1 MRRLK
6 SFLLAIVM
14 LLSVVTVVSADGGYS
29 ADIDI
34 SDLLFGETTEDIS
47 YTIPDFSSMELVSEG
62 ENIKFYFN
70 PTGLDIYVVNSTGK
84 IWSNV
89 ITDEYYHQESPVAEV
104 SSQLITVNA
113 ADSKNNV
120 NEYILYDSTNK
131 TISADY
137 DIEDEKLILDVNID
151 SINLSFKV
159 IFGIE
164 DDAFYYYVPD
174 KDIKEKG
181 GKIISLSLL
190 ENFGASRNDEDG
202 YVFYPDGSG
211 AITKFSKN
219 NNASSSLYQ
228 FPIYGSSDLTYVQLE
243 RNWDNNVY
251 GALLPVFGIKQ
262 TNDGFLAV
270 VDEGAADAKINIA
283 LPGYQLSDMYRAYI
297 TYNYRSYSTTDF
309 NNTSISSL
317 ISERTKVDRKC
328 YFYSLSG
335 EANSYSGM
343 ANCYRE
349 HLINAGV
356 LKDKISNKNLLLSL
370 DLLCGVQKNG
380 MFTNSLQKMTTFSQ
394 AKEITKWFSDNGV
407 SNIDV
412 LLSGWS
418 QGGWDT
424 LPTAVKAES
433 KLGGKADLSALN
445 KYCDDKNI
453 SLSLAVDAIM
463 ANSETGSFNAR
474 NHAVRNYFG
483 DFFTNKTGDLYV
495 LNSVRVFE
503 DMYKKF
509 SKNYGA
515 YGLNMLTVGKLAF
528 PDYNNKDV
536 CTTQEIIDTYTS
548 VMKQAQKDGVRLS
561 ADTGNAYV
569 LPYVDM
575 IYSLPQSSSG
585 YTFTTESVP
594 FYQMVVHG
602 YISYTGTI
610 GNTHYDYQRCILEW
624 VETGSMPSYILTYEE
639 TSKLL
644 ETEYDEVFSSEF
656 KIWNEKISETYKKL
670 NADFANF
677 QGETISSHNKL
688 AEGVFEVEYSNGKTV
703 YVNYNDAEYS
713 VGENTIKG
721 KDYLIIGE

>member
-6 SFLLAIVM
+6 SFLLAVVM
-14 LLSVVTVVSADGGYS
+14 LLSVVTIVSADGGYS

-47 YTIPDFSSMELVSEG
+47 YATPELSSMELVAES
-62 ENIKFYFN
+62 ENIKLYFN

-89 ITDEYYHQESPVAEV
+89 ITDEYYHQETPVAEV

-113 ADSKNNV
+113 ADSKDNV
-120 NEYILYDSTNK
+120 NEYILYDSTNRN
-131 TISADY
+131 ISADY
-137 DIEDEKLILDVNID
+137 SIKNEKLTLDVSIKNID
-151 SINLSFKV
+151 LSFKV

-164 DDAFYYYVPD
+164 DDAFYYHVPD
-174 KDIKEKG
+174 KDIKENG

-190 ENFGASRNDEDG
+190 ENFGATRNDEDG

-243 RNWDNNVY
+243 RNWENNVY
-251 GALLPVFGIKQ
+251 GALLPVFGMKQ

-283 LPGYQLSDMYRAYI
+283 LPGYQLSDIYRAYI
-297 TYNYRSYSTTDF
+297 TYNYRSYSTTEF

-317 ISERTKVDRKC
+317 VSERTKVDRKC

-335 EANSYSGM
+335 ESNNYSGM
-343 ANCYRE
+343 ANRYRE
-349 HLINAGV
+349 YLISSGV
-356 LKDKISNKNLLLSL
+356 LKNKLTNENLLLSL
-370 DLLCGVQKNG
+370 ELLCGVQKNG
-380 MFTNSLQKMTTFSQ
+380 LFTKSLQKMTTFSQ
-394 AKEITKWFSDNGV
+394 ANEITKWFRDNGV
-407 SNIDV
+407 KNIDV

-424 LPTAVKAES
+424 LPTAISAES
-433 KLGGKADLSALN
+433 KLGGKSDLSALN
-445 KYCDDKNI
+445 KYCTDNDI
-453 SLSLAVDAIM
+453 SLSLSADAIM

-483 DFFTNKTGDLYV
+483 DFFTDKTGDLYI
-495 LNSVRVFE
+495 LNSARVFE
-503 DMYKKF
+503 DMYNKF
-509 SKNYGA
+509 NKNYGA
-515 YGLNMLTVGKLAF
+515 FGLNMLTVGKLAF

-536 CTTQEIIDTYTS
+536 CTTQEILDSYIS
-548 VMKQAQKDGVRLS
+548 VMKQAKKDGVRLS
-561 ADTGNAYV
+561 ADTGNAYI

-585 YTFTTESVP
+585 YTFSTESVP

-602 YISYTGTI
+602 YISYTGTV
-610 GNTHYDYQRCILEW
+610 GNTHYDYDRCILEW
-624 VETGSMPSYILTYEE
+624 VETGSMPSYILTYQE

-656 KIWNEKISETYKKL
+656 KVWDKKISETYKKL
-670 NADFANF
+670 NADFADF
-677 QGETISSHNKL
+677 QDETITSHSKL
-688 AEGVFEVEYSNGKTV
+688 AEGVFKIEYSNGKTV

-713 VGENTIKG
+713 IGENTIEG